1 MTPPAVRIIAGA
13 IAALLLAMLMAL
25 TLACRPPSPVSESPV
40 LLTRPAPAA
49 DAPAVTPTLANTPTP
64 PLTPTPALTPMPA
77 LTAAPA
83 PYDSGRNMYR
93 IWPGV
98 GQPGGD
104 TLAALADAAAQRDIS
119 QVPVILEALRFLHLD
134 GARAAVRTL
143 ESLTDGD
150 FAFDLNEW
158 TEMGEWL
165 GRNSAAYPPPDGY
178 AEWKISILETIDPEM
193 AALLRPVL
201 DGGAP
206 VNLTEIMWGGVHVDG
221 IPPLESP
228 PHTTPELAD
237 DWLLPYDRVF
247 GVSINGEHRAY
258 PLRIMN
264 AHELANDTLG
274 GEPIALVY

>member
-13 IAALLLAMLMAL
+13 IVALLLAL
-25 TLACRPPSPVSESPV
+25 TLACRPPLPASESPV

-98 GQPGGD
+98 GQRGGD

-119 QVPVILEALRFLHLD
+119 QIPVILEALRFLNLD
-134 GARAAVRTL
+134 RARAAVRTL

-150 FAFDLNEW
+150 FAFDLTEW

-178 AEWKISILETIDPEM
+178 AEWKISILETIDPEI

-206 VNLTEIMWGGVHVDG
+206 VNLTEIMWGGVRVDG
-221 IPPLESP
+221 IPPLENP

-237 DWLLPYDRVF
+237 DWLLPDDRVF

-274 GEPIALVY
+274 GEPISLVY